1 MTQATLPM
9 SIPKAPVKPA
19 APPPVQRKLTFG
31 QIENRSARRIVLYG
45 TGGIGKT
52 ELAAQAPGP
61 VAFIDLDG
69 SLPTLKPA
77 LEELG
82 IVENIRPVT
91 GINGWADLRGALNS
105 DGWDG
110 IKTIVI
116 DTGSRAED
124 MCIQW
129 VLENIKTEKG
139 AVCHGI
145 EDYGFGKGYTHVY
158 ETFMLLLSD
167 LDRHIRA
174 GRSVILICH
183 DITASVPN
191 PMGEDFIRYEP
202 RLQAVNK
209 SNLRN
214 RTKEWADFVLFASY
228 DVAAKDGKAKGIG
241 TRTLYAAE
249 MPHFMAKSRGYADPI
264 PMERGN
270 GAEVWSKFIINK

>member
-9 SIPKAPVKPA
+9 SMPKPPLKPA
-19 APPPVQRKLTFG
+19 APPTVQRKLTFG
-31 QIENRSARRIVLYG
+31 EIENRNARRIVLYG

-77 LEELG
+77 LVELG
-82 IVENIRPVT
+82 IVENILPVI
-91 GINGWADLRGALNS
+91 GINNWADLRGAINS

-124 MCIQW
+124 MAIQW
-129 VLENIKTEKG
+129 VLENVKTEKG
-139 AVCHGI
+139 AVCKSI
-145 EDYGFGKGYTHVY
+145 EDYGWGKGYTHVY

-183 DITASVPN
+183 DVTATVPN
-191 PMGEDFIRYEP
+191 PMGDDFIRYEP
-202 RLQAVNK
+202 RLQAQKN

-214 RTKEWADFVLFASY
+214 RVKEWADFVLFACY

-241 TRTLYAAE
+241 SRTLYASE
-249 MPHFMAKSRGYADPI
+249 MPHFMAKSRGWSEPI
-264 PMERGN
+264 QMDRGN
-270 GAEVWSKFIINK
+270 GAEVWSKFISK